1 MRSKES
7 TNNSPEYA
15 LIKAAATEIIKSLE
29 EKIPVDTIGFK
40 VVEIGNIFLD
50 TYKFLQNNYGRFLDR
65 VKFENYMTLFLEKD
79 KRVFLREPI
88 KLPTKSDNMKAYK
101 KYIYFN
107 NLGMVTSEYADSY
120 IESYVRK
127 YFIELLSNGLRSYS
141 YIPYIF
147 DGKLMDGALFAL
159 QHFAGYDETQKGSM
173 LDKLRASAQNYNAS
187 FEVIP
192 EYELFARSDS
202 DETLYFLVKLQNN

>member
-29 EKIPVDTIGFK
+29 EKIPVDSIGFK

-101 KYIYFN
+101 KFIYFN
-107 NLGMVTSEYADSY
+107 NLGVVTREYVDSY
-120 IESYVRK
+120 IENYVKR
-127 YFIELLSNGLRSYS
+127 YFIEPLSNGLRSYS

-159 QHFAGYDETQKGSM
+159 QHFAECEDLQEESM
-173 LDKLRASAQNYNAS
+173 IEKLGAVAKRYNLS

-192 EYELFARSDS
+192 EYELYARSDS